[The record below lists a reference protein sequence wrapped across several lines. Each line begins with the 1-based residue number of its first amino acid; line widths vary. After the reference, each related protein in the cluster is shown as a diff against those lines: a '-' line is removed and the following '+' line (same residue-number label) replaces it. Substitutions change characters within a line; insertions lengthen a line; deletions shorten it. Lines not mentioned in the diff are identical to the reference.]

1 MKGPIGRLASITIY
15 VAPVANPFEPP
26 SEAAAGAVVRS
37 VRIASKVMPVSRT
50 TTAMRHRAQRLRI
63 TRIRV
68 RRAPTE
74 PPKGA

>member
-1 MKGPIGRLASITIY
+1 MKGPIGRLASVTIY
-15 VAPVANPFEPP
+15 VAPVVNPFEPP

-37 VRIASKVMPVSRT
+37 VRVASKVVPVSRT
-50 TTAMRHRAQRLRI
+50 TTAIRNRAQRLRI

-68 RRAPTE
+68 RRGATE